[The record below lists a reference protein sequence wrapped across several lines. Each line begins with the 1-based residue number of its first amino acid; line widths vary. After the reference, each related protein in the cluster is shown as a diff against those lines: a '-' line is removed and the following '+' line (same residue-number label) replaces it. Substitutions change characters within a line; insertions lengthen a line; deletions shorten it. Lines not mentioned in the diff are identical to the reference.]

1 MLTLVEQIKDAVKDA
16 MRARDKARLA
26 ALRLITAE
34 FKRIEV
40 DERIEVDDARA
51 LAVLDKMVK
60 QRLDSEAQYRAAGRD
75 ELAEVEAF
83 EIRVIREYLPAPL
96 SDDELDALIKQTVV
110 TLGGFGNFQG
120 FFFAQGR
127 LGKGS
132 ILVDIGQH
140 LTFKVT
146 VEAHFRAISGQS

>member
-1 MLTLVEQIKDAVKDA
+1 VPTLVEQIKDAVKDA

-110 TLGGFGNFQG
+110 TLGASSM
-120 FFFAQGR
+120 AQMGAVMGQLKGQVAGR
-127 LGKGS
+127 ADMGVLS
-132 ILVDIGQH
+132 A
-140 LTFKVT
+140 KVK
-146 VEAHFRAISGQS
+146 ALLAAS

>member
-60 QRLDSEAQYRAAGRD
+60 QRLDSEAQYRAAGRN

-110 TLGGFGNFQG
+110 TLGASSM
-120 FFFAQGR
+120 AQMGAVMGQLKGQVAGR
-127 LGKGS
+127 ADMGVLS
-132 ILVDIGQH
+132 A
-140 LTFKVT
+140 KVK
-146 VEAHFRAISGQS
+146 ALLAAS

>member
-1 MLTLVEQIKDAVKDA
+1 VPALVERIKDAVKDA

-40 DERIEVDDARA
+40 DERIEIDDARA
-51 LAVLDKMVK
+51 LSVLDKMVK

-83 EIRVIREYLPAPL
+83 EITVIREYLPEPL
-96 SDDELDALIKQTVV
+96 TDEALDALVAEAIAAS
-110 TLGGFGNFQG
+110 GASSM
-120 FFFAQGR
+120 AQMGAVMGQLKPQVAGR
-127 LGKGS
+127 ADMGVLS
-132 ILVDIGQH
+132 A
-140 LTFKVT
+140 KVK
-146 VEAHFRAISGQS
+146 AQLSS

>member
-1 MLTLVEQIKDAVKDA
+1 VPALVERIKDAVKDA

-40 DERIEVDDARA
+40 DERIEIDDARA
-51 LAVLDKMVK
+51 LSVLDKMVK

-83 EIRVIREYLPAPL
+83 EITVIREYLPEPL
-96 SDDELDALIKQTVV
+96 TDEALEALVAEAIAAS
-110 TLGGFGNFQG
+110 GASSM
-120 FFFAQGR
+120 AQMGAVMGQLKPQVAGR
-127 LGKGS
+127 ADMGVLS
-132 ILVDIGQH
+132 A
-140 LTFKVT
+140 KVK
-146 VEAHFRAISGQS
+146 AQLSS

>member
-1 MLTLVEQIKDAVKDA
+1 MPALVERIKDAVKDA

-40 DERIEVDDARA
+40 DERIEIDDARA
-51 LAVLDKMVK
+51 LSVLDKMVK

-83 EIRVIREYLPAPL
+83 EITVIREYLPEPL
-96 SDDELDALIKQTVV
+96 TDEALDALVAEAIAAS
-110 TLGGFGNFQG
+110 GASSM
-120 FFFAQGR
+120 AQMGAVMGQLKPKVAGR
-127 LGKGS
+127 ADMGVFS
-132 ILVDIGQH
+132 A
-140 LTFKVT
+140 KVK
-146 VEAHFRAISGQS
+146 AQLSA

>member
-1 MLTLVEQIKDAVKDA
+1 VPALVERIKDAVKDA

-40 DERIEVDDARA
+40 DERIEIDDARA
-51 LAVLDKMVK
+51 LSVLDKMVK

-83 EIRVIREYLPAPL
+83 EITVIREYLPQPL
-96 SDDELDALIKQTVV
+96 TDEALDALVAEAIAAS
-110 TLGGFGNFQG
+110 GASSM
-120 FFFAQGR
+120 AQMGAVMGQLKPQVAGR
-127 LGKGS
+127 ADMSVLS
-132 ILVDIGQH
+132 A
-140 LTFKVT
+140 KVK
-146 VEAHFRAISGQS
+146 AQLSA

>member
-1 MLTLVEQIKDAVKDA
+1 VPALVERIKDAVKDA

-40 DERIEVDDARA
+40 DERIEIDDARA
-51 LAVLDKMVK
+51 LSVLDKMVK

-83 EIRVIREYLPAPL
+83 EITVIREYLPEPL
-96 SDDELDALIKQTVV
+96 TDEALDALVAESIAAS
-110 TLGGFGNFQG
+110 GASSM
-120 FFFAQGR
+120 AQMGAVMGQLKPQVAGR
-127 LGKGS
+127 ADMGVLS
-132 ILVDIGQH
+132 A
-140 LTFKVT
+140 KVK
-146 VEAHFRAISGQS
+146 AQLSS

>member
-1 MLTLVEQIKDAVKDA
+1 MPALVERIKDAVKDA

-40 DERIEVDDARA
+40 DERIEIDDARA
-51 LAVLDKMVK
+51 LSVLDKMVK

-83 EIRVIREYLPAPL
+83 EITVIREYLPEPL
-96 SDDELDALIKQTVV
+96 TDEALEALVAEAIAAS
-110 TLGGFGNFQG
+110 GASSM
-120 FFFAQGR
+120 AQMGAVMGQLKPQVAGR
-127 LGKGS
+127 AEMGVLS
-132 ILVDIGQH
+132 A
-140 LTFKVT
+140 KVK
-146 VEAHFRAISGQS
+146 AQLSA

>member
-1 MLTLVEQIKDAVKDA
+1 MPALVERIKGAVKDA

-40 DERIEVDDARA
+40 DERIEIDDARA
-51 LAVLDKMVK
+51 LSVLDKMVK

-83 EIRVIREYLPAPL
+83 EITVIREYLPEPL
-96 SDDELDALIKQTVV
+96 TDVALDALVAEAIAAS
-110 TLGGFGNFQG
+110 GASSM
-120 FFFAQGR
+120 AQMGAVMGQLKPKVAGR
-127 LGKGS
+127 ADMGVLS
-132 ILVDIGQH
+132 A
-140 LTFKVT
+140 KVK
-146 VEAHFRAISGQS
+146 AQLSA

>member
-1 MLTLVEQIKDAVKDA
+1 VPALVERIKDAVKDA

-40 DERIEVDDARA
+40 DERIEIDDARA
-51 LAVLDKMVK
+51 LSVLDKMVK

-83 EIRVIREYLPAPL
+83 EITGIREYLPEPL
-96 SDDELDALIKQTVV
+96 TDEALDALVAEVIAA
-110 TLGGFGNFQG
+110 LGASSM
-120 FFFAQGR
+120 AQMGAVMGR
-127 LGKGS
+127 LKPQVAGRADMGVLS
-132 ILVDIGQH
+132 A
-140 LTFKVT
+140 KVK
-146 VEAHFRAISGQS
+146 SQLSP

>member
-1 MLTLVEQIKDAVKDA
+1 MPDLVERIKDAVKDA

-40 DERIEVDDARA
+40 DERIEIDDARA
-51 LAVLDKMVK
+51 LSVLDKMVK

-83 EIRVIREYLPAPL
+83 EITVIREYLPEPL
-96 SDDELDALIKQTVV
+96 TDEALDALVAEAIAAS
-110 TLGGFGNFQG
+110 GASSM
-120 FFFAQGR
+120 AQMGAVMGQLKPKVAGR
-127 LGKGS
+127 ADMGVLS
-132 ILVDIGQH
+132 A
-140 LTFKVT
+140 KVK
-146 VEAHFRAISGQS
+146 AQLSA

>member
-1 MLTLVEQIKDAVKDA
+1 MPALVERVKDAVKDA

-40 DERIEVDDARA
+40 DERIEIDDARA
-51 LAVLDKMVK
+51 LSVLDKMVK

-83 EIRVIREYLPAPL
+83 EITVIREYLPEPL
-96 SDDELDALIKQTVV
+96 TDEALDALVAEAIAA
-110 TLGGFGNFQG
+110 LGAASM
-120 FFFAQGR
+120 AQMGAVMGQLKPQVAGR
-127 LGKGS
+127 ADMGVLS
-132 ILVDIGQH
+132 A
-140 LTFKVT
+140 KVK
-146 VEAHFRAISGQS
+146 AQLSS

>member
-1 MLTLVEQIKDAVKDA
+1 MPALVERIKDAVKDA

-40 DERIEVDDARA
+40 DERIEIDDARA
-51 LAVLDKMVK
+51 LSVLDKMVK

-83 EIRVIREYLPAPL
+83 EITVIREYLPGPL
-96 SDDELDALIKQTVV
+96 TDEALEALVAEAIAAS
-110 TLGGFGNFQG
+110 GASSM
-120 FFFAQGR
+120 AQMGAVMGQLKPQVAGR
-127 LGKGS
+127 ADMGVLS
-132 ILVDIGQH
+132 A
-140 LTFKVT
+140 KVK
-146 VEAHFRAISGQS
+146 AQLSA

>member
-1 MLTLVEQIKDAVKDA
+1 VLTLVEQIKDAVKDA

-110 TLGGFGNFQG
+110 TLGASSM
-120 FFFAQGR
+120 AQMGAVMGQLKGQVAGR
-127 LGKGS
+127 ADMGVLS
-132 ILVDIGQH
+132 A
-140 LTFKVT
+140 KVK
-146 VEAHFRAISGQS
+146 ALLAAS